1 MTDEFTKKY
10 VEQRERLRKQF
21 LSERVGNQELYTAR
35 EKLFKPIIESQK
47 ESSKDI
53 QDKIV
58 RNQESTSNALVS
70 LTAE

>member
-21 LSERVGNQELYTAR
+21 LSERVGNQELYTER